1 MKDRGR
7 GMEERRARP
16 DDLPFPASALHKTL
30 IKLRVPRFMAD
41 HAAALLAANL
51 RKRDTRGR

>member
-1 MKDRGR
+1 
-7 GMEERRARP
+7 MEERRARP